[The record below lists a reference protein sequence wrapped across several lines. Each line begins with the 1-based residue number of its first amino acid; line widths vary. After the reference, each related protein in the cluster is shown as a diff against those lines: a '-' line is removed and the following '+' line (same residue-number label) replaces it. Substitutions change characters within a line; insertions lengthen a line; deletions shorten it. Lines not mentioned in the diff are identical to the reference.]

1 MKGGWLYII
10 APFKFLGALITT
22 LSIILAVDLYRHI
35 GASIVFSLI
44 MAGNMLASII
54 FGKYLFNSKRKGFLI
69 VLGFVGTL
77 FSTSIILKADSIELL
92 SLAVFIYS
100 LLSNSTYFAS
110 LSILSDLKKYEL
122 VGRIEEIGGWAW
134 VLGLFFGAFAV
145 KILGMQAVLQLLVIF
160 SVLSLIYSIYILDV
174 IRAKIIKAEIRKRRK
189 KIKIEESGLLILLEK
204 GLEIFEKEVDVV
216 ARKVSASMHSIVRSP
231 YMLPF
236 THMKVSLPKKNL
248 DIHITFFALFLS
260 FGIVFSQ
267 IVAFMKDKGIE
278 NSTIFIFS
286 LVSSILSAMFYK
298 KAVNVY
304 DIRGFVGIR
313 LLMLVVLVISIL
325 AHGYYFT
332 ILMLLFYLLNGYTW
346 AYIVVSPNKMFIEH
360 SKGDLGVNNFFKNL
374 GYAIGGIFSGFI
386 VESAGFLA
394 CFVVSFTIILLTY
407 LFGRFTVDSVR
418 KSTGKHLSIPKIFKN
433 LRKINLRKI
442 ISFFS

>member
-1 MKGGWLYII
+1 MRGSWFYII
-10 APFKFLGALITT
+10 APYKFLGALITT
-22 LSIILAVDLYRHI
+22 LSMILAVDLYRHI

-54 FGKYLFNSKRKGFLI
+54 FGKYLFNIKRKGLLI

-77 FSTSIILKADSIELL
+77 FSTSIILKAKSIEML

-100 LLSNSTYFAS
+100 LLSNSTYFAL

-122 VGRIEEIGGWAW
+122 VGRIEEVGGWAW
-134 VLGLFFGAFAV
+134 VLGLLFGAFAV
-145 KILGMQAVLQLLVIF
+145 KILGMQAVLQLLVI
-160 SVLSLIYSIYILDV
+160 SSILSLIYSIYILDV
-174 IRAKIIKAEIRKRRK
+174 LRAKIIKAGIRKRRK

-204 GLEIFEKEVDVV
+204 SLEIFEKEVDVV
-216 ARKVSASMHSIVRSP
+216 AKKVSASMHSIVKSP

-236 THMKVSLPKKNL
+236 IHMKVSLPKKNL
-248 DIHITFFALFLS
+248 DVHITFFALFLS

-298 KAVNVY
+298 KAVDVY

-313 LLMLVVLVISIL
+313 LLMLAILLISIL
-325 AHGYYFT
+325 AHGYYFAF
-332 ILMLLFYLLNGYTW
+332 LMLLFYILNGYTW

-394 CFVVSFTIILLTY
+394 CFAVSSAIILLTY
-407 LFGRFTVDSVR
+407 MFGRFTVNGAKKSMKKR
-418 KSTGKHLSIPKIFKN
+418 KEIVSDFLNKIYNNVIHK
-433 LRKINLRKI
+433 
-442 ISFFS
+442 SF